1 MIKNDETLKPSLI
14 KSLRSIDSII
24 TDESKIKFS
33 LFTYYSSVH
42 ADSDILEMPGR
53 ELFHSRREDFRFHG
67 ENCGTW
73 LDIRGSKIG
82 SHF

>member
-53 ELFHSRREDFRFHG
+53 ELFHSRRIFDSMG
-67 ENCGTW
+67 KIAG
-73 LDIRGSKIG
+73 LGSIFEAQK
-82 SHF
+82 

>member
-14 KSLRSIDSII
+14 KSLGASIRLSQMNL
-24 TDESKIKFS
+24 KLNF
-33 LFTYYSSVH
+33 LYYSSVH

-67 ENCGTW
+67 ENRGTW